1 MSAFRPVTA
10 FLLASCLGACRDRPV
25 PPTGAIDGFPEA
37 IAQLECGPAD
47 GPATTLYLT
56 REAADTAWTALP
68 RVQATVYDSPERV
81 TGRVLTL
88 DGRETG
94 SALWCRGERDCVPA
108 ERATLEFESPLPADT
123 ARGWVDLRFPGLPP
137 VRGRF
142 AAEWRET
149 QMLCG

>member
-1 MSAFRPVTA
+1 MSAVSRGAIAILTC
-10 FLLASCLGACRDRPV
+10 CLVACSDRPP
-25 PPTGAIDGFPEA
+25 PPTGTIPGFPGA
-37 IAQLECGPAD
+37 VAQLECGPAD

-56 REAADTAWTALP
+56 REAADTAWGALP
-68 RVQATVYDSPERV
+68 RVQATVYDSPGRV

-108 ERATLEFESPLPADT
+108 ERATLKFESPFPADT
-123 ARGWVDLRFPGLPP
+123 VRGWVDLRFPGLPP

-149 QMLCG
+149 EMLCG